1 MIYLLFPGR
10 HLLNTKFQE
19 EYLWSV
25 LRLPIEKLDLINP
38 RNFGSNEKIGSIVFA
53 VTSSNQSN
61 SRYNPI
67 AFHHRI
73 INLDRFARQYKDA
86 IGIHYKIF
94 GIPHF
99 PPTDKFASYILKE
112 IGEVSESNL
121 KLTPE
126 NTIVLCST
134 KHLIDQYSKLGFS
147 ILPAE
152 YDPRDDMVKVDTP
165 IDIIKRIVELGE
177 YFENDKKL
185 IDTIAR
191 TTLQFL
197 SDFPDVV
204 KKILRL
210 WRDPLLTDSGSLTEE
225 RNYSTY
231 AYGMNHEKLINLKY
245 QDIVG
250 AVKEGKIA
258 DEGCAD
264 GALMLKLA
272 KDFPDSDIIG
282 IEITT
287 EFTARC
293 EERLRAGEF
302 GGAFVYF
309 HQRNLLEKIF
319 EDNSIDTTI
328 CNSTT
333 HELWSYADKG
343 ESLMKYLHMKYDQT
357 AKGGRIIIRDV
368 VGPENKEALIYMELN
383 DADGSNENIFYNPD
397 KKEDLQQH
405 LASLSTRGRFLR
417 FAEDYLAG
425 MRGSGRRGDESKLSF
440 EEVEVVGK
448 SYIRLRLKDAVEFIT
463 KKDYVDNWNSE
474 LNEEFAFWSFTEWKR
489 NLMDTGFRIVENPNE
504 SNASSREY
512 TNDWIVENRWRGK
525 VKFFELSNG
534 VLQEIEYPPTNMV
547 LIGEKPSS
555 F

>member
-19 EYLWSV
+19 DYLWGV
-25 LRLPIEKLDLINP
+25 LRLPIEKLNLIKNGRLAP
-38 RNFGSNEKIGSIVFA
+38 DDKIGSIVFA

-73 INLDRFARQYKDA
+73 INLDRFAKQYKDNL
-86 IGIHYKIF
+86 GVNYKIF
-94 GIPHF
+94 GIPRF
-99 PPTDKFASYILKE
+99 PHTSKFAEYVLKE
-112 IGEVSESNL
+112 IAEVSESDL

-134 KHLIDQYSKLGFS
+134 KSLIDQYTGLGFS

-152 YDPRDDMVKVDTP
+152 FDPEEGTIKADTP
-165 IDIIKRIVELGE
+165 IDIIKQIVERGE
-177 YFENDKKL
+177 YFDQDKNLADKL
-185 IDTIAR
+185 AKTSM
-191 TTLQFL
+191 QFL

-210 WRDPLLTDSGSLTEE
+210 WRDPLMTDSGSLTEE

-231 AYGMNHEKLINLKY
+231 AYGMNHESLINLKY

-264 GALMLKLA
+264 GALMIKLA

-302 GGAFVYF
+302 GGSFVYF

-343 ESLMKYLHMKYDQT
+343 KSLTEYLSMKYDQT
-357 AKGGRIIIRDV
+357 SKNGRIVIRDV
-368 VGPENKEALIYMELN
+368 VGPEDKESMVYMELN
-383 DADGSNENIFYNPD
+383 DSDGNNENIFYHPE

-405 LASLSTRGRFLR
+405 LSGLSTYARFLR
-417 FAEDYLAG
+417 FAEDYLSG
-425 MRGSGRRGDESKLSF
+425 MRQTGKRSDDSKIKF
-440 EEVEVVGK
+440 EEIVISGK
-448 SYIRLRLKDAVEFIT
+448 KYINLRLKDAVEFIT
-463 KKDYVDNWNSE
+463 KKDYTDNWNSE
-474 LNEEFAFWSFTEWKR
+474 LNEEFAFWSFSEWKE
-489 NLMDTGFRIVENPNE
+489 NLVKVGFRIIENPNE
-504 SNASSREY
+504 ADKSSREY
-512 TNDWIVENRWRGK
+512 TNEWIVDNRWRGK
-525 VKFFELSNG
+525 VKFFKMNNNILE
-534 VLQEIEYPPTNMV
+534 EMDYPPTNMV
-547 LIGEKPSS
+547 LIGEKPIS
-555 F
+555 